1 LIIKNYQFKK
11 ETEKSKFF
19 GKIPLYQYH
28 IDPLNLEQIGFHEL
42 IYIQKFLNK
51 NNITSNN
58 LIKEIKTNFMN
69 ETLSHFSKLI
79 SFTSANIE
87 LYLSLLNYYND
98 ISYSDETN
106 F

>member
-1 LIIKNYQFKK
+1 MIIKNYQFKK
-11 ETEKSKFF
+11 ETVKSKFF

-58 LIKEIKTNFMN
+58 LIKEIKN
-69 ETLSHFSKLI
+69 
-79 SFTSANIE
+79 
-87 LYLSLLNYYND
+87 NY
-98 ISYSDETN
+98 E
-106 F
+106 

>member
-1 LIIKNYQFKK
+1 M
-11 ETEKSKFF
+11 S
-19 GKIPLYQYH
+19 
-28 IDPLNLEQIGFHEL
+28 
-42 IYIQKFLNK
+42 
-51 NNITSNN
+51 
-58 LIKEIKTNFMN
+58 